1 MSRYIKI
8 LTNLVGGVYLC
19 FGIVAF
25 LSSAM
30 FLLYAPKSDLA
41 SAPSLIYLG
50 SRILIFGPC
59 FLIAYACIRGKKW
72 GRYLL
77 IAYNGLWLT
86 YLIFALVAGMVADP
100 KPVASWLVTSFLVI
114 FIVLGSLI
122 AFAFQKDV
130 RALMSH

>member
-1 MSRYIKI
+1 MNPYIKI
-8 LTNLVGGVYLC
+8 LTILVGGVYLC
-19 FGIVAF
+19 FGLVAS
-25 LSSAM
+25 LSSVM
-30 FLLYAPKSDLA
+30 FLLYALKSDLA

-59 FLIAYACIRGKKW
+59 FLIAYACIRGRKW

-86 YLIFALVAGMVADP
+86 YLTFALAAGMIADA
-100 KPVASWLVTSFLVI
+100 KPIANSVVISLLVI